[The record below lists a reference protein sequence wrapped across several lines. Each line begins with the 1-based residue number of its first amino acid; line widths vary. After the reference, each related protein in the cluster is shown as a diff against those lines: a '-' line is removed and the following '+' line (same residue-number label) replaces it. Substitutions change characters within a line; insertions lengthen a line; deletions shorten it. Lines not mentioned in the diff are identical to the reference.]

1 MSRPTALIADDH
13 PVVLEGL
20 QRILQDHCILIGT
33 ACNGQELFEVARRLR
48 PQVIV
53 TDISMPVMN
62 GIEAVRQLCQSGIPP
77 AIIVLSMHEDKDL
90 AMESLRAGARAYV
103 LKSTIATELATA
115 IQTALSGRVYVSPAI
130 SRGETFEFEQAH
142 KRPVKRSNSL
152 TVREREV
159 LQLIAEGKAR
169 KEMSSIL
176 NDAIRTIA
184 FHKSN
189 LMEKL
194 GLHTT
199 AELTQYAIRRRLVPI
214 DAEFENIC
222 FEVG

>member
-20 QRILQDHCILIGT
+20 QRMLQDHCILLGT
-33 ACNGQELFEVARRLR
+33 ASNGQELLETARRLK
-48 PQVIV
+48 PEIVV

-62 GIEAVRQLCQSGIPP
+62 GIEAVRQLCQSGLPP
-77 AIIVLSMHEDKDL
+77 AIILLSMHEDKEL
-90 AMESLRAGARAYV
+90 AMEALRAGGRAYV
-103 LKSTIATELATA
+103 LKSTIATELVTA
-115 IQTALSGRVYVSPAI
+115 MQTALSGRVYVSPVI

-176 NDAIRTIA
+176 KVAIRTVA

-194 GLHTT
+194 GLRTT
-199 AELTQYAIRRRLVPI
+199 AELTQYAIRRRLVPM
-214 DAEFENIC
+214 DAELENIC
-222 FEVG
+222 FEGI